1 MLRAVSRRRLPAP
14 PLVLQPV
21 FCRVRQGTEPAARL
35 LEMARFLQ
43 SRGLLTDGGALSL
56 QAGLRGRGGVLSLTT
71 QDVRASAHG
80 LARDLWGEQDD
91 SRWAAT
97 AEQYYE
103 RFDRGKPRR
112 PTRLQR
118 LLIAWSSDLGPQGLL
133 KACATH
139 PRLWD
144 DLAQALAQQELH
156 DADSA
161 LLSIALSVHQ
171 RQHWGPWL
179 EHFEIS
185 SMVQEMLEMLPLLP
199 FPTQSERLAWLEQ
212 RVAAPASGRLLAC
225 RREGTPV
232 QMPEALRTLTI
243 ELVASAPG
251 AVDPRWLGVLR
262 GYRWPRD
269 EVIRLRASLE
279 PDDPVYRIV
288 YGPRPGQP
296 WLVELLEKLE
306 L

>member
-1 MLRAVSRRRLPAP
+1 
-14 PLVLQPV
+14 
-21 FCRVRQGTEPAARL
+21 
-35 LEMARFLQ
+35 MARFLQ
-43 SRGLLTDGGALSL
+43 SRGLLTDGGILSL

-80 LARDLWGEQDD
+80 LTRDLWREQDN
-91 SRWAAT
+91 SRWTVT

-118 LLIAWSSDLGPQGLL
+118 LLIAWSSDLGAQGLL

-139 PRLWD
+139 PRLWE
-144 DLAQALAQQELH
+144 DLAEALAQQKLH
-156 DADSA
+156 DTDSA
-161 LLSIALSVHQ
+161 LLTIALSVHHG
-171 RQHWGPWL
+171 QHWGPWL

-185 SMVQEMLEMLPLLP
+185 TMTQEMLEMLPLLP
-199 FPTQSERLAWLEQ
+199 YPTESERLAWLEQ

-225 RREGTPV
+225 RRKGAPIP
-232 QMPEALRTLTI
+232 MPKALRTLTVDLI
-243 ELVASAPG
+243 ASAPG

-262 GYRWPRD
+262 GYSWPGD
-269 EVIRLRASLE
+269 EVARLRANLD
-279 PDDPVYRIV
+279 PADPVHKIV

-296 WLVELLEKLE
+296 WLVELLKKLE